1 MKISKKNMNP
11 LVTIPSPIPVND
23 NPVTAKEIRTFMA
36 AGLDFFKSCSDC
48 PCKKNTKKGGK

>member
-1 MKISKKNMNP
+1 MNP